1 MNRLQESSAGGLVY
15 RKTADGPEILLLQWK
30 NSRGELVFVLPK
42 GHIEPGEHMRDT
54 ALREISEE
62 CGLSIRDL
70 ETVKF
75 IKKINF
81 SFVASYRE
89 GSPVVDK
96 EVFLFLVRYVGTADP
111 IPQKEENFLG
121 YRWFPLNSLKGAQGV
136 KPDLAVVA
144 QDNRS
149 FMM

>member
-1 MNRLQESSAGGLVY
+1 MY
-15 RKTADGPEILLLQWK
+15 RKTAAGPEVLLLEWK
-30 NSRGELVFVLPK
+30 NARGKIIYVLPK

-62 CGLSIRDL
+62 CGLSAKDL

-96 EVFLFLVRYVGTADP
+96 EVFLFLVRYVGSAEP
-111 IPQKEENFLG
+111 VPQKEEDFLG
-121 YRWFPLNSLKGAQGV
+121 YKWFALDQIGDAQGV
-136 KPDLAVVA
+136 RADMAAVVR
-144 QDNRS
+144 DNRS
-149 FMM
+149 YMM

>member
-15 RKTADGPEILLLQWK
+15 RKTAGGPEVLLLQWK
-30 NSRGELVFVLPK
+30 NARGELTWVLPK

-62 CGLSIRDL
+62 CGLPAAQL

-75 IKKINF
+75 IKKINY

-96 EVFLFLVRYVGTADP
+96 EVFLFLVRYVGTANP
-111 IPQKEENFLG
+111 VPQKEENFLG
-121 YRWFPLNSLKGAQGV
+121 YRWFTLEALKGAQGV
-136 KPDLAVVA
+136 KPDLAAVA
-144 QDNRS
+144 QDNTA